1 MVEKNE
7 HLLEEKKERLLKL
20 SKTIKKINKN
30 KIESD
35 PLEN

>member
-1 MVEKNE
+1 MIEKKE
-7 HLLEEKKERLLKL
+7 HLLEEKKER
-20 SKTIKKINKN
+20 IKRLAKIINKN